1 MRSGNIFPPLKER
14 WYMSK
19 IERALRK
26 AEEEKRRKAPIASAP
41 KEPPKDLLATE
52 GGITEAHEA
61 QAGLACL
68 SEYFRK
74 ISAKLKACCDSI
86 GATDVV
92 FASAGSG
99 EGKTTN
105 AVNCAISLC
114 QDFNLSVCL
123 VDCDLR
129 NPRISDYFKSN
140 GSSTIIEH
148 LKGEAEIDSVIGTT
162 PIRGLSVVNSKRV
175 GRLSLP
181 LLNTDRLR
189 KLVRELRSRFD
200 FVIFD
205 SSPILPVADAAV
217 LSKHVS
223 ATVLVIESGRTRRKQ
238 IEQIFEQIDRDKVI
252 GFIMNYKN
260 CRMPETYNYA
270 RDYDYGF
277 GKK

>member
-1 MRSGNIFPPLKER
+1 
-14 WYMSK
+14 MSK

-26 AEEEKRRKAPIASAP
+26 AEEEKRKKAATAP
-41 KEPPKDLLATE
+41 SLEEPPKDVIATE
-52 GGITEAHEA
+52 FGITESH
-61 QAGLACL
+61 QAKPERACL
-68 SEYFRK
+68 PEYFRK
-74 ISAKLKACCDSI
+74 ISAKLKACCDVI

-129 NPRISDYFKSN
+129 NPTISDYFKSN
-140 GSSTIIEH
+140 GSLTIIEH
-148 LKGEAEIDSVIGTT
+148 LKGEAEIDSVIGPT

-175 GRLSLP
+175 GRMSLP
-181 LLNTDRLR
+181 LLNTERLR
-189 KLVRELRSRFD
+189 KFVRELRSRFD

-205 SSPILPVADAAV
+205 SPPILPVADAAV
-217 LSKHVS
+217 LLKHVS

-238 IEQIFEQIDRDKVI
+238 IEQIFEQVDRDKIV
-252 GFIMNYKN
+252 GFIMNYKRY
-260 CRMPETYNYA
+260 RMPETYNYA
-270 RDYDYGF
+270 RDYDYGLE
-277 GKK
+277 KK